1 MAVVAVAAAAAFVHS
16 PARADVIAFPEPMA
30 DAITE
35 LAAPGY
41 GATPAEPGSQ
51 VWDIPPGADFAA
63 APVSG
68 PLTTL
73 AGAPL
78 GTVTMYQPA
87 NGWVITGVM
96 RDGVAFTVTTTT
108 NDATGTLTMSGAVAR
123 GGTMEKSVVITVTA
137 TPNGI
142 GRTTEVYDA
151 NGQLRSRSYVEY
163 PGPLKEDSL
172 LKKLLDADGDGSGG
186 APSDGIGGNDGGDQ
200 LAAVPDGGS
209 GPDIGQDSSP
219 SPGSCDWYDCDLGMF
234 DKVSG

>member
-1 MAVVAVAAAAAFVHS
+1 MRLREPGIRGRRSRGRWAGRGMAVVAVAAAAAFVHS

-63 APVSG
+63 APVAG

-96 RDGVAFTVTTTT
+96 G
-108 NDATGTLTMSGAVAR
+108 TGS
-123 GGTMEKSVVITVTA
+123 
-137 TPNGI
+137 
-142 GRTTEVYDA
+142 
-151 NGQLRSRSYVEY
+151 RSR
-163 PGPLKEDSL
+163 
-172 LKKLLDADGDGSGG
+172 
-186 APSDGIGGNDGGDQ
+186 
-200 LAAVPDGGS
+200 
-209 GPDIGQDSSP
+209 
-219 SPGSCDWYDCDLGMF
+219 
-234 DKVSG
+234 